1 MSDGGRQTGRAHAES
16 LDLADPLA
24 GCREQFAIPARP
36 DGSPAVYLCGN
47 SLGLMP
53 NTAGAAV
60 HRVLED
66 WASYGVDAH
75 FKGPTPWFSYHEMFR
90 ATGARLVGAK
100 PGEVV
105 MMNSLTVNLHL
116 MMTTFYRPE
125 GRRTKILIEDSTFPS
140 DRYAVASQAQVHGL
154 DPATAVMVARPR
166 EGEHLI
172 RIEDIEGMLEEHGA
186 EIALV
191 MLSGINYYTGQW
203 FDIERITAAAR
214 RQGCR
219 VGFDL
224 AHGAGNVPHALH
236 DWDVDFA
243 VWCSYKYLN
252 AGPGAVGGCFVHER
266 HARDPELPRLAGW
279 WGTDPSTRFEM
290 HRSIE
295 FVPQDGAEGWQVSN
309 PPILAMA
316 PLEASLRIFDDVGM
330 EAVRAK
336 SVALTAYL
344 EQLLDGV
351 GTDRFEILTPRNRE
365 ERGSQLSIRV
375 RDDARVLF
383 EKLSRRGIVVD
394 FRQPDVVRVALVP
407 LYNTYLD
414 AWKFAREFGEVVGVP
429 LVPSDAAVK

>member
-1 MSDGGRQTGRAHAES
+1 MSDGGRQTGRAYAES

-24 GCREQFAIPARP
+24 GCREQFAIPTTP
-36 DGSPAVYLCGN
+36 DGTPAVYLCGN

-53 NTAGAAV
+53 KTARAAV
-60 HRVLED
+60 ERVLDD
-66 WASYGVDAH
+66 WGSYGVDAH
-75 FKGPTPWFSYHEMFR
+75 FKEPTPWLSYHELFR
-90 ATGARLVGAK
+90 HTGARLVGAK

-140 DRYAVASQAQVHGL
+140 DRYAVASQARVHGL
-154 DPATAVMVARPR
+154 DPAAAVMVARPR
-166 EGEHLI
+166 EGEDLI
-172 RIEDIEGMLEEHGA
+172 RIDDIEGILEEHGA

-191 MLSGINYYTGQW
+191 MLSGVNYYTGQS
-203 FDIERITAAAR
+203 FDIKRITAAAR

-224 AHGAGNVPHALH
+224 AHGAGNVPYALH
-236 DWDVDFA
+236 DWEVDFA

-266 HARDPELPRLAGW
+266 HAYDAELLRLAGW
-279 WGTDPSTRFEM
+279 WGHDPRTRFEM
-290 HRSIE
+290 HRNIE
-295 FVPQDGAEGWQVSN
+295 FVPQIGGEGWQVSN

-316 PLEASLRIFDDVGM
+316 PLEASLRIFEDVGM

-344 EQLLDGV
+344 EQLLNGV
-351 GTDRFEILTPRNRE
+351 ETDRFEILTPCDPE
-365 ERGSQLSIRV
+365 ERGCQLSIRI
-375 RDDARVLF
+375 RDDARVHF
-383 EKLSRRGIVVD
+383 EELGPRGIVVD
-394 FRQPDVVRVALVP
+394 FRQPDVVRVAPVP

-414 AWKFAREFGEVVGVP
+414 AWKFAREFGDVVGVP
-429 LVPSDAAVK
+429 LVTSDVAAT